1 MELCNLPRRGEVRPG
16 LSPAV
21 ERSEKLE
28 VLATGDRG
36 GGLKLPRPPP
46 PRERMFASERRGEM
60 RWGAVAALR
69 GGLEL
74 PTSTRGDTGATR
86 NKLPALDG
94 NTGTKRKRPFE

>member
-1 MELCNLPRRGEVRPG
+1 MELCNLPRRGELRPG

-28 VLATGDRG
+28 VLTTGDRG
-36 GGLKLPRPPP
+36 GGLALPRIL
-46 PRERMFASERRGEM
+46 ASERRGEM

-74 PTSTRGDTGATR
+74 PTSMRGDTGATR

-94 NTGTKRKRPFE
+94 DTGTKRKRPFE